1 MPYAIRLPDG
11 TLVKNIPDDL
21 PPEEAKRRIIAA
33 GLVKAPESTI
43 MGEIVRG
50 GKQLASSV
58 RTGLGSLT
66 APEEAA
72 LAGLERGEKIAAEAG
87 EGPSFAA
94 VRKAYEERG
103 LLPAAGEVA
112 SQIPRAVAGQL
123 PQLAAMAGGARLGA
137 MAGAGIGS
145 VVPVV
150 GTGAGALVGGVLG
163 AGATLL
169 PQFMGT
175 NVERQAK
182 ERLERGE
189 PISIDRTK
197 AYGAAAGQAAVES
210 AGTAFVLGKRVVK
223 GVLGITDDA
232 ALTTAKAGKALEE
245 TAKRSLATSAGRGA
259 LRGTAEIPVE
269 IAQAVIER
277 AQAGLDLTSP
287 EAMEEYGEN
296 AYLAGLVGPTIGSAA
311 NVVERR
317 GAQRALAATAPPV
330 EAPIERAERLKAEKA
345 AAETPPPAPPV
356 TEPAPP
362 PVVETPAP
370 PPVAE
375 TPAPPPVAETPAPPV
390 EEPKVRKAGEPAPL
404 PDVLDAPTIAKIGF
418 TRGSIHNMLV
428 GKSVTDPEVREVLQT
443 YLDAKRE
450 EGTLNPKTEA
460 KINAFLARL
469 PEPAAPPAA
478 PAAPPV
484 AVPPTTETPS
494 ADATQPEAGGAG
506 APVAGEPGAGAAP
519 GGAGVTEPSGVVPP
533 VADAQQPAGGEGQ
546 QPAPVTPPAP
556 APAPAAEAPPPAPAP
571 APTPAQV
578 EQELTALV
586 ESGRI
591 TEEQASAYRE
601 ELLGEAEEAP
611 QTAMGQAFQKQVD
624 SLKAQMDALRQKSG
638 KKPAPKS
645 KNRAKFDELQAKLD
659 AITVTESGD
668 LVTRIEKAG
677 LKGVVGMVDGRP
689 VIDIAAVKDNLI
701 KARAVPE
708 MLDAILTYIGVDRDG
723 HYLDTVYTSDD
734 AAEKHGMSRKSGS
747 NVRRAAEAL
756 GVDTEVRNRFLAS
769 QSELGVGA
777 AKNASEEGTGATDLK
792 PRRGALYESKKKG
805 MPKVIA
811 FLRGAL
817 TPDGKLDFSESRVP
831 LESAKAKG
839 DKKAVVGLAEMFVR
853 ASQFNR
859 NNYKN
864 DEVINALQAEIDKRI
879 KSDRKKVNDAI
890 TRAYGKFTET
900 EDVSSNQKALEL
912 QIEEDLKSGKL
923 TPVGDIADLKAP
935 QLAALITEGKAEI
948 DEKLGTIKP
957 VQKEA
962 AAPDQTLTEEEAAEA
977 ELRAEETEVEDR
989 TARLSDEDVAE
1000 LPARPTPGTASPAIT
1015 KAVAA
1020 GNTTR
1025 ALQAIRETPDAT
1037 PLDHLVAQRYL
1048 GLGKFLGLPK
1058 IEVRPAAQ
1066 VKGSA
1071 QYDPETDT
1079 VSIAEGQED
1088 SHTVLHEVT
1097 HGFVHKLIRANE
1109 QGLRNDEGYRDLVR
1123 LFKFLTDNHPKL
1135 AGEYGMSSLTEFASE
1150 AMSNPQFQKKLGT
1163 IEYKARSAWSTF
1175 VDSVRKLL
1183 KLPAG
1188 KSSALAEAMAGVDSL
1203 LRVGREYQTKGPAT
1217 GAEVASLTAQTEAAV
1232 KGIDVIGEQKEA
1244 RPMSGNPAIK
1254 ARTRVANNMAG
1265 LFDKFNEWYGGAIR
1279 TSGNRLIPSIF
1290 LSRALDADRIS
1301 NEAQLV
1307 GGLQKVN
1314 ELIVAGEIRDA
1325 NGNQVLGVDGKPL
1338 SYANVLK
1345 RIADAAK
1352 KEGKSYEQYK
1362 SVIDKVLYGHREF
1375 NIREN
1380 NRIIEQQAAAL
1391 EAIGKKDE
1399 AKKLW
1404 EDIAVLAIKD
1414 NAKLDQIEAEFQNS
1428 EFIKGV
1434 SSDFDAIRF
1443 NFIDMLVE
1451 TGRISKEVAQ
1461 EWKDNNGY
1469 IPFNRTQDY
1478 EEAFDAEGSRVRGV
1492 GVTRNI
1498 KKFKGSTR
1506 QSTSVIDN
1514 FSKLLDWATG
1524 EAMRNEAKN
1533 RALKDMVLM
1542 GAAKPRNGKTLASD
1556 EPGGVV
1562 KTFEDGVAQ
1571 EYIVPDPMLFVGF
1584 TMHTPEMNKVI
1595 QAFNRYGTRVLRAGV
1610 TMMPPFAIKQVFDDI
1625 TRAYTF
1631 AGVKDNVT
1639 LTKNILTNFPKNWLN
1654 EILNKEV
1661 WKTAAGQ
1668 TSVKELR
1675 RLGIVASFDLSREGN
1690 LKNIEVEAGAKGETL
1705 WNKVLRIMEAGA
1717 KASDVSVRQAI
1728 YDQVLKETKDQVQA
1742 ESAAREIINFSYQGA
1757 ESTVRNIASV
1767 VPFFNAYAQGTD
1779 KLAVAAA
1786 GKVVGMTPGAA
1797 RSMFYTRMTVLTA
1810 LGFAYALMMQDDEE
1824 YNKLPD
1830 HVRDTNWIIPG
1841 AKIAGMPVGIPVP
1854 QDLAFFFKAIP
1865 ERVVRYYKYQGTEEE
1880 RAAVEVLSQ
1889 LAARG
1894 YDVFSPPNVTPQLI
1908 RPLFENL
1915 VNYSFFLGRP
1925 LESQAQIQQLRP
1937 FERYGVGTS
1946 DSMKIVARWLENLA
1960 NATGIDAFAVSPIK
1974 LENAMRGLLG
1984 TTGGTALAVVDM
1996 MVNPSRTD
2004 RPLHQQL
2011 STQLTGASAV
2021 LKNSVGTAFMDEIY
2035 NLEKRVEQVNGTYNR
2050 LIKTQPEKVEEYLKD
2065 NIGMYSIREPVK
2077 SIMDA
2082 IRTLNETAMTI
2093 DRDTSLSPEER
2104 RKLIDEL
2111 RVEQNEIARVV
2122 FSLRKQA
2129 RDIQAGL

>member
-1 MPYAIRLPDG
+1 MNIAQIRAKYPQY
-11 TLVKNIPDDL
+11 NDL
-21 PPEEAKRRIIAA
+21 
-33 GLVKAPESTI
+33 SD
-43 MGEIVRG
+43 
-50 GKQLASSV
+50 KQLADALHGKFYSDLPIQDYYKRIGFAPETTVLGQVKEFGKGLIPGAVGLVEQAAIGASALLPEETEKAAREKIASIAGAAKAPFAAAPGYEESV
-58 RTGLGSLT
+58 GRKSGQAVGSTVPFLAAGPLGLAGRLGAVGLGVGAGAGEARTRAEESGAT
-66 APEEAA
+66 AEQRATATALGIAPGALEVFAPFRILSRIPDAATAQGVQLVKRAA
-72 LAGLERGEKIAAEAG
+72 LAGGEEAAQEAASNFAQNLIAKGVYKPEQELIEGLGEA
-87 EGPSFAA
+87 AA
-94 VRKAYEERG
+94 YGGATGAIVQG
-103 LLPAAGEVA
+103 LLDLALGRRARAA
-112 SQIPRAVAGQL
+112 Q
-123 PQLAAMAGGARLGA
+123 
-137 MAGAGIGS
+137 
-145 VVPVV
+145 
-150 GTGAGALVGGVLG
+150 
-163 AGATLL
+163 
-169 PQFMGT
+169 
-175 NVERQAK
+175 
-182 ERLERGE
+182 
-189 PISIDRTK
+189 
-197 AYGAAAGQAAVES
+197 
-210 AGTAFVLGKRVVK
+210 
-223 GVLGITDDA
+223 
-232 ALTTAKAGKALEE
+232 
-245 TAKRSLATSAGRGA
+245 
-259 LRGTAEIPVE
+259 
-269 IAQAVIER
+269 
-277 AQAGLDLTSP
+277 
-287 EAMEEYGEN
+287 
-296 AYLAGLVGPTIGSAA
+296 
-311 NVVERR
+311 
-317 GAQRALAATAPPV
+317 TAPT
-330 EAPIERAERLKAEKA
+330 EAPIVRAERLAAEKA
-345 AAETPPPAPPV
+345 AAEAPPPAPAAEIPPV
-356 TEPAPP
+356 PESYVDLVLYTERLKLLPKSKERDAALKEAYEKRKALVIADVEAQRGAAEKAKGFMTAEEAAAAQITPREEVTPPETPPAPP
-362 PVVETPAP
+362 A
-370 PPVAE
+370 AE
-375 TPAPPPVAETPAPPV
+375 TPTPPV
-390 EEPKVRKAGEPAPL
+390 EEPKVRKVGEPAPL

-469 PEPAAPPAA
+469 PEAAAPTTA
-478 PAAPPV
+478 PAVPV
-484 AVPPTTETPS
+484 TETPS

-506 APVAGEPGAGAAP
+506 APVAGEPGAGTAP
-519 GGAGVTEPSGVVPP
+519 GGAGVVEPTGVVPP

-546 QPAPVTPPAP
+546 QPAPVTPPALAPAP
-556 APAPAAEAPPPAPAP
+556 APAPAAPKEKGSLETRIKALNINAAVGGVPDLKVVRGALESRDPKMYQAVAYYLGLDPEGNLLVGANNMPQTPSAQEAAQMAGLGTNSGDRVIKVAKALGITAPIIRKFQASQNETFAAGRSKTTSEAGTGARLESP
-571 APTPAQV
+571 
-578 EQELTALV
+578 ETAL
-586 ESGRI
+586 I
-591 TEEQASAYRE
+591 TDQEWY
-601 ELLGEAEEAP
+601 
-611 QTAMGQAFQKQVD
+611 
-624 SLKAQMDALRQKSG
+624 
-638 KKPAPKS
+638 KPVA
-645 KNRAKFDELQAKLD
+645 AK
-659 AITVTESGD
+659 
-668 LVTRIEKAG
+668 G
-677 LKGVVGMVDGRP
+677 LKGANHTE
-689 VIDIAAVKDNLI
+689 I
-701 KARAVPE
+701 ARAV
-708 MLDAILTYIGVDRDG
+708 L
-723 HYLDTVYTSDD
+723 
-734 AAEKHGMSRKSGS
+734 
-747 NVRRAAEAL
+747 L
-756 GVDTEVRNRFLAS
+756 GQRFL
-769 QSELGVGA
+769 QNKENEPVF
-777 AKNASEEGTGATDLK
+777 
-792 PRRGALYESKKKG
+792 
-805 MPKVIA
+805 M
-811 FLRGAL
+811 
-817 TPDGKLDFSESRVP
+817 
-831 LESAKAKG
+831 
-839 DKKAVVGLAEMFVR
+839 
-853 ASQFNR
+853 
-859 NNYKN
+859 
-864 DEVINALQAEIDKRI
+864 EVA
-879 KSDRKKVNDAI
+879 
-890 TRAYGKFTET
+890 
-900 EDVSSNQKALEL
+900 
-912 QIEEDLKSGKL
+912 
-923 TPVGDIADLKAP
+923 
-935 QLAALITEGKAEI
+935 
-948 DEKLGTIKP
+948 
-957 VQKEA
+957 KEA
-962 AAPDQTLTEEEAAEA
+962 QARAKRPEFAAAFKSQQSLLAPDQTGFTRGKADEDALTAEPEYEDDVAPGREEAVEEGKDRGEEIESETRARETIYPDITPEAAQYIQEQIQGKSLIEAAQFTADLFKEGDQKLIAEKTVERLRRMEA
-977 ELRAEETEVEDR
+977 AGVKFGFVVVENGTRAPTSVASGTARGVSVLKFTNGKPDITVYLRAHDLGSSGINPRIMLHEFLHAATQAGIELGVR
-989 TARLSDEDVAE
+989 NAAVGSDISRMTISLIE
-1000 LPARPTPGTASPAIT
+1000 
-1015 KAVAA
+1015 
-1020 GNTTR
+1020 
-1025 ALQAIRETPDAT
+1025 
-1037 PLDHLVAQRYL
+1037 AQRAFA
-1048 GLGKFLGLPK
+1048 KHFNA
-1058 IEVRPAAQ
+1058 R
-1066 VKGSA
+1066 
-1071 QYDPETDT
+1071 
-1079 VSIAEGQED
+1079 IAE
-1088 SHTVLHEVT
+1088 
-1097 HGFVHKLIRANE
+1097 
-1109 QGLRNDEGYRDLVR
+1109 
-1123 LFKFLTDNHPKL
+1123 FK
-1135 AGEYGMSSLTEFASE
+1135 AGKTELSEIEE
-1150 AMSNPQFQKKLGT
+1150 AMYNRNVNAGVDAHEFLAWGLTSPKFQQYLET
-1163 IEYKARSAWSTF
+1163 IPYKGRSLWTKF
-1175 VDSVRKLL
+1175 VDSIRSFLGMSPQADTLL
-1183 KLPAG
+1183 SELLHVSEEILNADPNEEIAVGKRILGTQQAPAVQ
-1188 KSSALAEAMAGVDSL
+1188 SAAI
-1203 LRVGREYQTKGPAT
+1203 TP
-1217 GAEVASLTAQTEAAV
+1217 QTEEAV
-1232 KGIDVIGEQKEA
+1232 KGLDVIGEQKEA

-1254 ARTRVANNMAG
+1254 ARIRVANNMAG

-1399 AKKLW
+1399 AKKLR

-2050 LIKTQPEKVEEYLKD
+2050 LLKTQPEKAEGYLND
-2065 NIGMYSIREPVK
+2065 NIGIYSIRGPVQG
-2077 SIMDA
+2077 IMDA
-2082 IRTLNETAMTI
+2082 IRTLNEAAMTI